1 MDLGER
7 KLLWVERFMPVL
19 RTLRAEFERT
29 RPFSGLTIAIALHLE
44 AKTAYLADTLR
55 AGGAEVYLAS
65 SNPLSTQ
72 DDVARAVAARG
83 VRVFARR
90 GATQEEYEAYLEE
103 LVRARPHLLVD
114 DGGDLVHLLHTR
126 YPEIAASVIGG
137 AEETTTGILRLRALA
152 RSGRLRFPMVL
163 VNDTPT
169 KHLFDNRYGTGQSV
183 WDAFVR
189 TTNLLVAGKTVV
201 VHGYGWCGKGVAQRA
216 RGLGA
221 EVVVTEVHPVR
232 ALEAHL
238 EGFRVLPALEA
249 AAIGDVFVTVTGNAR
264 VLGREHFARM
274 KDGAFLMNA
283 GHFDVEV
290 AVSELR
296 EMAVRIDE
304 DVRPNVDA
312 YVLPDGRTLYLLGK
326 GRLVNL
332 VAGDG
337 HPAEIMDLSF
347 ALQALSLLYLRER
360 HAREGRLA
368 PELLPVPPEVDEE
381 VARRKLAALG
391 IAIDHLTEDQR
402 RYLEGEEA

>member
-1 MDLGER
+1 VDLGER

-19 RTLRAEFERT
+19 RALRTEFERT

-55 AGGAEVYLAS
+55 VGGANVYLAS

-72 DDVARAVAARG
+72 DDVAQAVAARG
-83 VRVFARR
+83 VHVFARR
-90 GATQEEYEAYLEE
+90 GASQKEYEGYLEE
-103 LVRARPHLLVD
+103 LVRARPQLLVD

-126 YPEIAASVIGG
+126 FPEIAKDVVGG
-137 AEETTTGILRLRALA
+137 AEETTTGILRLRALERA
-152 RSGRLRFPMVL
+152 GLLRFPMVL
-163 VNDTPT
+163 VNDTPM
-169 KHLFDNRYGTGQSV
+169 KHLFDNRHGTGQSV

-232 ALEAHL
+232 ALEAYL
-238 EGFRVLPALEA
+238 EGFRVLPVLEA
-249 AAIGDVFVTVTGNAR
+249 AAIGDIFVTVTGNAR

-290 AVSELR
+290 SVSELQ
-296 EMAVRIDE
+296 EMAAEVKE
-304 DVRPNVDA
+304 DVRPHVDA
-312 YVLPDGRTLYLLGK
+312 YIFPDGRTLYLLGK

-360 HAREGRLA
+360 FAREGRLV
-368 PELLPVPPEVDEE
+368 PELLPVPQEVDEE

-391 IAIDHLTEDQR
+391 ISIDHLTEDQR
-402 RYLEGEEA
+402 RYLEGEEV